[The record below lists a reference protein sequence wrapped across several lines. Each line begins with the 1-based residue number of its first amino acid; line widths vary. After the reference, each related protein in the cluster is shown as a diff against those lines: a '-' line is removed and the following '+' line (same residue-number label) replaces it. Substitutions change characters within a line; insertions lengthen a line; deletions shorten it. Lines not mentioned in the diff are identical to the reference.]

1 MKELKD
7 VSICVIGL
15 GYVGLPLAAL
25 FSQKYKTI
33 GYDINETRVS
43 ELKNGLDS
51 TQEVST
57 DELKKAESL
66 AFTSNKDEIRGYD
79 VYVVTVPTPI
89 DINRQPDLSPLISA
103 SKLLGEVINKD
114 AVVIYESTV
123 YPGAT
128 EEDCIPVIEKVSG
141 LTFNKDFYAGYS
153 PERINPGDKSR
164 PVHKI
169 VKVTSGSTPEV
180 AKFVDGLYGS
190 VIEAGTHLAS
200 TIRVAEASKVI
211 ENTQRDVNIAL
222 VNELSVIFDNL
233 NIDTAEVIEAAAT
246 KWNFVKLF
254 PGLVGGHCI
263 GVDPYYLLH
272 KSMSTGYVPDIIR
285 TSREINDGMA
295 QHFATSFVKKLID
308 SDVKVKNSKIIVLG
322 FTFKENCPD
331 VRNTK
336 VADLVKELSTYNMQI
351 DVFDPWVSESDK
363 AKISGVNFVNELEKE
378 KYDGVFVAVNHK
390 EFSNLELTDFTSD
403 NAPVFRIRKS

>member
-43 ELKNGLDS
+43 ELKNGVDS

-180 AKFVDGLYGS
+180 AKFVDGLYSS

-233 NIDTAEVIEAAAT
+233 NIDTEEVIEAAAT

-295 QHFATSFVKKLID
+295 QHFASSFVKKLID
-308 SDVKVKNSKIIVLG
+308 SDVKIKGSSILVLG

-331 VRNTK
+331 IRNTK
-336 VADLVKELSTYNMQI
+336 VKDLIKELRTYGI
-351 DVFDPWVSESDK
+351 KLDVFDPWVQTSDVPQMEN
-363 AKISGVNFVNELEKE
+363 VNFLRSLERKR
-378 KYDGVFVAVNHK
+378 YDGIFIAVNHS
-390 EFSNLELTDFTSD
+390 EFKELTISDFKA
-403 NAPVFRIRKS
+403 NAGTPIFRIRK